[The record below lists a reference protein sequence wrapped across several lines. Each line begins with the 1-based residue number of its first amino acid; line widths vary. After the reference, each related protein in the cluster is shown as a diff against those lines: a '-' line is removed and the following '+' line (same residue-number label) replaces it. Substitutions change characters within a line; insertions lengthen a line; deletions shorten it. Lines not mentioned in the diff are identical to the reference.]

1 MTPDLPSDLQA
12 GLDALTEGVSRNLLA
27 ERAAAISR
35 TYRSGRSSAGII
47 KNRDDALAYA
57 MARLPATFAAVAAV
71 LAAVE
76 EAAPDFAPQTL
87 LDVGAGPGTA
97 AWAAV
102 ACFPGLGG
110 IRLVDENPHLRE
122 LALRLLASGGE
133 NVLRDA
139 VYREGAARQILPA
152 TEKADLVIASYFVGE
167 VASDQLLNMANA
179 LWSRVNDTLIVIEP
193 GTPAGFAR
201 IRHVRSYLIEQGGHV
216 ICPCPHDGEC
226 PLTRDD
232 WCHFSQ
238 RLNRSRDHR
247 QVKGAALSF
256 EDEKFSYVALTRHKP
271 QAVARDR
278 VLAAPHVTKAQ
289 VATKLCTA
297 QGLVEDVA
305 SRRDRDAYK
314 MRRNWR
320 WGDAVRRTVGLAD
333 EPSA

>member
-102 ACFPGLGG
+102 ACFPGLVG

-139 VYREGAARQILPA
+139 VYREGAARQVLPA
-152 TEKADLVIASYFVGE
+152 TEKADLVIASYFV
-167 VASDQLLNMANA
+167 
-179 LWSRVNDTLIVIEP
+179 
-193 GTPAGFAR
+193 
-201 IRHVRSYLIEQGGHV
+201 
-216 ICPCPHDGEC
+216 
-226 PLTRDD
+226 
-232 WCHFSQ
+232 
-238 RLNRSRDHR
+238 
-247 QVKGAALSF
+247 
-256 EDEKFSYVALTRHKP
+256 
-271 QAVARDR
+271 
-278 VLAAPHVTKAQ
+278 
-289 VATKLCTA
+289 
-297 QGLVEDVA
+297 
-305 SRRDRDAYK
+305 
-314 MRRNWR
+314 
-320 WGDAVRRTVGLAD
+320 
-333 EPSA
+333 